1 MKTLRKYIVKDQ
13 KVHIGLEVAKKVWKV
28 SARSNNIEVDLRS
41 VKGTFESLNTYL
53 NESYHN
59 CAINVV
65 YEAGFSGYS
74 LFDSL
79 SSVGIECIVTPPNMV
94 VQEKCNRVKTEKTDA
109 RRLAKNLEKNDVKSC
124 DVPDKERREDR
135 QISRTLVGI
144 GKDIK
149 RVRNRIRKF
158 FDFHG
163 LSAELPESAWSCAFK
178 SRIRGMSLSEPL
190 RIALDVMLDE
200 LEHLLNAK
208 KLLCKK
214 LKELTMKKKYA
225 RTFEIFKSAP
235 GIGWLTAIR
244 LVLEW
249 GEDLSRFGSAE
260 SAACFSGFTQTEYS
274 TGDRIRKGK
283 IAKNSAPHVRE
294 WLIQCG
300 WTSIKRDPVLLDKY
314 ERVMANTGS
323 GKKAIVAV
331 VRKLVGRL
339 WACATKDTEYCIGL
353 VE

>member
-13 KVHIGLEVAKKVWKV
+13 KVSIGLEIAKKLWKV
-28 SARSNNIEVDLRS
+28 SARSNGVEVDLRS
-41 VKGTFESLNTYL
+41 VTGTFESFYNYL
-53 NESYHN
+53 QDGYPS
-59 CAINVV
+59 CDITVV
-65 YEAGFSGYS
+65 YEAGFSGFGLS
-74 LFDSL
+74 DSL
-79 SSVGIECIVTPPNMV
+79 SSVGVNCIVTPPNMV

-109 RRLAKNLEKNDVKSC
+109 RRLAKNLEKDDVKSC
-124 DVPDKERREDR
+124 YVPDKERREDR

-144 GKDIK
+144 GKDVK

-163 LSAELPESAWSCAFK
+163 LSAELPESAWSCSFK
-178 SRIRGMSLSEPL
+178 RRIREMTLSEPL
-190 RIALDVMLDE
+190 RLSLDVMLDE
-200 LEHLLNAK
+200 LEHLLDARK
-208 KLLCKK
+208 RLSKT
-214 LKELTMKKKYA
+214 LKELSAKNKYA

-274 TGDRIRKGK
+274 TGDRIRKGC

-300 WTSIKRDPVLLDKY
+300 WTSIKRDPVLLEKY
-314 ERVMANTGS
+314 QRVLTNTGS

-339 WACATKDTEYCIGL
+339 WTCATNDIEYCIG
-353 VE
+353 VVN